1 MASLRSA
8 VSTSLPPIRAA
19 VSRMKKEMVRREL
32 ENCHLL
38 AGIWCHGLTV
48 RQLQALRGALPPSA
62 KLIVAKNTLVEKAI
76 AGTRWEPLRP
86 CAKGMNA
93 WLFVHSDEIPPAL
106 KPCRDFQR
114 DFKLALNDFTGAVFE
129 GRLYGPDDFQALETM
144 PTRMESRPPCRFSAS
159 CRRPTRMLIRLPKE
173 LRRRPPLRI
182 KSSTIDC
189 SDGPVLLSAGHQLA
203 SKQVLALAALK
214 SMGWC
219 AIYGCFI
226 NLNLGLTKSTQTY
239 AVENRFSLLI
249 AILRFQLMIKI
260 EHFYG
265 LYLFCYIGNFTL
277 MYKSM

>member
-1 MASLRSA
+1 MTSLRSA

-19 VSRMKKEMVRREL
+19 ISRMKQEMVRREL

-144 PTRMESRPPCRFSAS
+144 PTRMESYAYLLGCLQTPAVSFLSILQAPDTDADQAAEGAAATAAS
-159 CRRPTRMLIRLPKE
+159 
-173 LRRRPPLRI
+173 
-182 KSSTIDC
+182 
-189 SDGPVLLSAGHQLA
+189 
-203 SKQVLALAALK
+203 
-214 SMGWC
+214 
-219 AIYGCFI
+219 
-226 NLNLGLTKSTQTY
+226 
-239 AVENRFSLLI
+239 EN
-249 AILRFQLMIKI
+249 
-260 EHFYG
+260 
-265 LYLFCYIGNFTL
+265 
-277 MYKSM
+277 

>member
-144 PTRMESRPPCRFSAS
+144 PTRMESYAYLLGCLQTPAVS
-159 CRRPTRMLIRLPKE
+159 
-173 LRRRPPLRI
+173 
-182 KSSTIDC
+182 
-189 SDGPVLLSAGHQLA
+189 LLSILQAPDTDADQ
-203 SKQVLALAALK
+203 AAE
-214 SMGWC
+214 G
-219 AIYGCFI
+219 A
-226 NLNLGLTKSTQTY
+226 
-239 AVENRFSLLI
+239 AAAAAPEN
-249 AILRFQLMIKI
+249 
-260 EHFYG
+260 
-265 LYLFCYIGNFTL
+265 
-277 MYKSM
+277 